1 MRIDVEFERSLSLE
15 EKNDMLLA
23 VASLAKASRVF
34 VGSDRRHAVIMG
46 NALGRER
53 VKEVLSEYE
62 VPWVKVLSS
71 LTEEEEEQA
80 DETLASAKQGKER
93 LRPIGR

>member
-1 MRIDVEFERSLSLE
+1 
-15 EKNDMLLA
+15 
-23 VASLAKASRVF
+23 
-34 VGSDRRHAVIMG
+34 MG
-46 NALGRER
+46 NALGREQ
-53 VKEVLSEYE
+53 VKEVLSEFK
-62 VPWVKVLSS
+62 VPWSKVLSS